1 MNQNS
6 DQLEYAV
13 AAADAMQD
21 REGGA
26 LALDALGVS
35 LLQEFALAEAD
46 RRLTEERWLK
56 DLRQYRGQYDPDV
69 LALIG
74 PKRSRAFVRKTRVKV
89 KTVDSR
95 VADLLF
101 PAGNDKNYEVAPTPK
116 PMVAPEMRAQVQQ
129 FLMAQAQA
137 ANQAMQQQMQQAQA
151 QGQQVPPMMPAQV
164 TPDMVE
170 QGVHELVKQ
179 ASKAMSKTIDD
190 QLTEARYKDV
200 SIKAIHS
207 GHLYGTGV
215 VKGPLVER
223 RVRTRF
229 VKEGGRWVSKSESY
243 IVPFIDF
250 VPLWRWY
257 PDMTA
262 TSLEQCRYVYE
273 RHTMSR
279 AQLAELTDRKSFRGD
294 VIKRY
299 IKSHPEGEI
308 KLRYYDNEIRVI
320 GERTSTQGKTGGQ
333 YEVLERWGWLNGED
347 LCSIGVKVPEERKH
361 EAFFA
366 NVWLLPNGEVIK
378 AVLQPIDGVTWPYH
392 VYYFDKDETSIFG
405 EGLASIMRDDQTMIN
420 AATRMMLDNGALTAG
435 PQYEVNPHL
444 LSSIEKVDEIYPHK
458 VWLRNQNMPGSRAV
472 TVVDVP
478 NHIGVL
484 QSMAQTFEQNADEVT
499 AIPRYMSGENASNGA
514 AGTSSG
520 LSMLMGAVNIVI
532 KDLITAWDEGVTVSF
547 IKALYHWNMKFNPDD
562 TIKGDYDVKARGT
575 ASLVA
580 KEVRARALN
589 EFAATTA
596 NPMDAPFVKRD
607 KLLRARAE
615 VNELSDIV
623 KTEDEVAKEQQD
635 PMIQQQAQLGQQIQA
650 AQLAELQGKAAK
662 LMGEAE
668 VAKIRAQEMLANI
681 ELIVAR
687 AVESKVGAAYA
698 ALQAA
703 GVAVASPHVAPAGD
717 EILRSSGW
725 RDATPNPTMSD
736 LAGPPVQPG
745 QIHPQ
750 MQPQVGENGQP
761 IAPQPEMGGAP
772 SIERQTGMVGHQQG
786 IETQEIDG

>member
-1 MNQNS
+1 MTQNS

-13 AAADAMQD
+13 AAADALAD
-21 REGGA
+21 KGDEVI
-26 LALDALGVS
+26 ALDALGVR
-35 LLQEFALAEAD
+35 LLQEFAQAESD

-74 PKRSRAFVRKTRVKV
+74 PKRSKAFVRKTRVKV

-101 PAGNDKNYEVAPTPK
+101 PAGSDKNWDIQPTPK
-116 PMVAPEMRAQVQQ
+116 PMVAPEVRAQVQQ
-129 FLMAQAQA
+129 MLMAQAQA
-137 ANQAMQQQMQQAQA
+137 ANQAMQQQTAQAQA
-151 QGQQVPPMMPAQV
+151 QGQQVPPMLPAQV
-164 TPDMVE
+164 TPEMVE
-170 QGVHELVKQ
+170 QAVQEVIKA
-179 ASKAMSKTIDD
+179 ASKGMAKVIDD

-200 SIKAIHS
+200 SVKAIHS

-229 VKEGGRWVSKSESY
+229 VKEGGKWVSRSESY
-243 IVPFIDF
+243 VVPFIDF

-262 TSLEQCRYVYE
+262 TTLEQCRYVYE

-279 AQLAELTDRKSFRGD
+279 SQLAELAQRKSFRGD
-294 VIKRY
+294 TIKRY
-299 IKSHPEGEI
+299 ILGNPEGQI
-308 KLRYYDNEIRVI
+308 KLRYYDNEIRII

-347 LCSIGVKVPEERKH
+347 LRNIGVKVPEDRLH

-458 VWLRNQNMPGSRAV
+458 VWLRNQNSPGSRAV

-484 QSMAQTFEQNADEVT
+484 QGMAQTFEQNADEVT

-547 IKALYHWNMKFNPDD
+547 IKALYHWNMKFNDD
-562 TIKGDYDVKARGT
+562 DAIKGDYDVKARGT

-623 KTEDEVAKEQQD
+623 KTEDEVMQEQQD
-635 PMIQQQAQLGQQIQA
+635 PMVQQQAQLQQQLAA

-668 VAKIRAQEMLANI
+668 VTKIRAQEMMANI
-681 ELIVAR
+681 ELIVAK

-703 GVAVASPHVAPAGD
+703 GVAVGSPHIAPAGD

-725 RDATPNPTMSD
+725 RDATPNPGIAD

-750 MQPQVGENGQP
+750 MQPQTGENGRP
-761 IAPQPEMGGAP
+761 IEPQPDMGGAP
-772 SIERQTGMVGHQQG
+772 DIERQTGMAGHQRG
-786 IETQEIDG
+786 IETAGIDG